1 MGKPKQDE
9 NDNKKIPTTDSKG
22 IKKDRLKKSTIQ
34 YKKRKGFGG
43 AKIVN
48 KGIVNSVNIALEPL
62 LQLSQQLKMKL

>member
-9 NDNKKIPTTDSKG
+9 NDNKKITTTDSKG

-48 KGIVNSVNIALEPL
+48 KGIV
-62 LQLSQQLKMKL
+62 K